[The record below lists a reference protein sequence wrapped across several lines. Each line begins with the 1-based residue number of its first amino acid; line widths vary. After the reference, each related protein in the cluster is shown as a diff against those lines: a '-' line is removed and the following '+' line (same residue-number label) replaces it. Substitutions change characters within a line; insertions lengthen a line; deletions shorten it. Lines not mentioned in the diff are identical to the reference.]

1 MRRCVDIIC
10 IFVLCFMNIN
20 IYSEIN
26 ISEINIAE
34 IKHNIEMLFGGLPWW
49 LSGKESTCQCRRHEF
64 DPWFRDIPLASEQ
77 LGLCT
82 TATESCTLEPGSC
95 NY

>member
-1 MRRCVDIIC
+1 MLLTHITMYMRRCVDIIC

-49 LSGKESTCQCRRHEF
+49 LGGKESTC
-64 DPWFRDIPLASEQ
+64 
-77 LGLCT
+77 
-82 TATESCTLEPGSC
+82 
-95 NY
+95 

>member
-1 MRRCVDIIC
+1 
-10 IFVLCFMNIN
+10 MNIN

-49 LSGKESTCQCRRHEF
+49 LGGKESTC
-64 DPWFRDIPLASEQ
+64 
-77 LGLCT
+77 
-82 TATESCTLEPGSC
+82 
-95 NY
+95 